1 MNKDEILDNLMKVS
15 HEPFLVF
22 ANRVEEKTD
31 NALETLKLLAK
42 ETNVTPGRISEYLD
56 IKPSSVTQIIKKLEK
71 AGTVLR
77 EKSPKDS
84 RVTVVKITDKGRES
98 LKTHGSIGN
107 TLKDVL
113 FKDFS
118 DSELEYLDQ
127 YLKRMVDNIGSDEFS
142 EKLNEVFDNDQRWAQ
157 FGKMSPHFERAREQM
172 LRHNHF
178 GRMQPG
184 DFNGFGGFE
193 GWKKGRR

>member
-31 NALETLKLLAK
+31 NTLETLKLLAK

-127 YLKRMVDNIGSDEFS
+127 YLERMVNNIGSDEFS

>member
-127 YLKRMVDNIGSDEFS
+127 YLERMVNNIGSDEFS

-157 FGKMSPHFERAREQM
+157 FGKMSPHFERARE
-172 LRHNHF
+172 
-178 GRMQPG
+178 
-184 DFNGFGGFE
+184 
-193 GWKKGRR
+193 

>member
-98 LKTHGSIGN
+98 LKTHGSIGD

-127 YLKRMVDNIGSDEFS
+127 YLERMVNNIGSDEFS

-193 GWKKGRR
+193 GLKKGRR

>member
-1 MNKDEILDNLMKVS
+1 MNKDEILDNLTKVS

-71 AGTVLR
+71 AGTVQR

>member
-42 ETNVTPGRISEYLD
+42 ETNVTLGRISEYLD

-127 YLKRMVDNIGSDEFS
+127 YLERMVNNIGSDEFS
-142 EKLNEVFDNDQRWAQ
+142 EKLNEVFDNDQCWAQ

>member
-127 YLKRMVDNIGSDEFS
+127 YLERMVNNIGSDEFS

-157 FGKMSPHFERAREQM
+157 FGEMSPHFERAREQM

>member
-42 ETNVTPGRISEYLD
+42 ETNVTPGCISEYLD

-127 YLKRMVDNIGSDEFS
+127 YLERMVNNIGSDEFS

>member
-71 AGTVLR
+71 AGIVLR

-127 YLKRMVDNIGSDEFS
+127 YLERMVNNIGSDEFS

>member
-98 LKTHGSIGN
+98 LKTHGSIGD

-127 YLKRMVDNIGSDEFS
+127 YLERMVNNIGSDEFS

>member
-56 IKPSSVTQIIKKLEK
+56 IKPSSVTKIIKKLEK

-127 YLKRMVDNIGSDEFS
+127 YLERMVNNIGSDEFS

>member
-56 IKPSSVTQIIKKLEK
+56 IKLSSVTQIIKKLEK

-127 YLKRMVDNIGSDEFS
+127 YLERMVNNIGSDEFS
-142 EKLNEVFDNDQRWAQ
+142 EKLNEVFGNDQRWAQ

>member
-98 LKTHGSIGN
+98 LKTHGSIGD

-127 YLKRMVDNIGSDEFS
+127 YLERMVNNIGSDEFS

-172 LRHNHF
+172 LRYNHF

>member
-127 YLKRMVDNIGSDEFS
+127 YLKRMVNNIGSDEFS

>member
-127 YLKRMVDNIGSDEFS
+127 YLERMINNIGSDEFS

>member
-84 RVTVVKITDKGRES
+84 RVTVVKITVKGRES

-127 YLKRMVDNIGSDEFS
+127 YLERMVNNIGSDEFS

>member
-31 NALETLKLLAK
+31 NALETLKILAK

>member
-107 TLKDVL
+107 TLKDIL

-127 YLKRMVDNIGSDEFS
+127 YLERMVNNIGSDEFS

>member
-127 YLKRMVDNIGSDEFS
+127 YLERMVNNIGSDEFS

-193 GWKKGRR
+193 SWKKGRR

>member
-42 ETNVTPGRISEYLD
+42 ETNVTLGRISEYLD

-127 YLKRMVDNIGSDEFS
+127 YLERMVNNIGSDEFS

-184 DFNGFGGFE
+184 DFTGFGGFE

>member
-42 ETNVTPGRISEYLD
+42 ETNVTLGRISEYLD

-127 YLKRMVDNIGSDEFS
+127 YLERMVNNIGSDEFS

>member
-98 LKTHGSIGN
+98 LKTHGSIGD

-127 YLKRMVDNIGSDEFS
+127 YLERMINNIGSDEFS

>member
-22 ANRVEEKTD
+22 TNRVEEKTD
-31 NALETLKLLAK
+31 NALETLKLLSK

-127 YLKRMVDNIGSDEFS
+127 YLERMVNNIGSDEFS

>member
-22 ANRVEEKTD
+22 TNRVEEKTD

-42 ETNVTPGRISEYLD
+42 ETNVTLGRISEYLD

-84 RVTVVKITDKGRES
+84 RVTVVRITDKGRES

>member
-127 YLKRMVDNIGSDEFS
+127 YLEQMVNNIGSDEFS

>member
-98 LKTHGSIGN
+98 LKTHGSIGD

>member
-84 RVTVVKITDKGRES
+84 RVTEIGRA
-98 LKTHGSIGN
+98 H
-107 TLKDVL
+107 V
-113 FKDFS
+113 
-118 DSELEYLDQ
+118 
-127 YLKRMVDNIGSDEFS
+127 
-142 EKLNEVFDNDQRWAQ
+142 
-157 FGKMSPHFERAREQM
+157 
-172 LRHNHF
+172 
-178 GRMQPG
+178 
-184 DFNGFGGFE
+184 
-193 GWKKGRR
+193 

>member
-1 MNKDEILDNLMKVS
+1 MNKDEILDNIMKVS

-127 YLKRMVDNIGSDEFS
+127 YLERMVNNIGSDEFS

>member
-77 EKSPKDS
+77 ERSPKDS

-127 YLKRMVDNIGSDEFS
+127 YLKRMVNNIGSDEFS

>member
-1 MNKDEILDNLMKVS
+1 MNKDEILGNLMKVS

-98 LKTHGSIGN
+98 LKTHGSIEN

-127 YLKRMVDNIGSDEFS
+127 YLERMVNNIGSDEFS

>member
-22 ANRVEEKTD
+22 ANRIEEKTD

-84 RVTVVKITDKGRES
+84 RVTVVKITDKGRGS

-127 YLKRMVDNIGSDEFS
+127 YLERMVNNIGSDEFS

>member
-77 EKSPKDS
+77 EKSPKDL

-127 YLKRMVDNIGSDEFS
+127 YLERMVNNIGSDEFS